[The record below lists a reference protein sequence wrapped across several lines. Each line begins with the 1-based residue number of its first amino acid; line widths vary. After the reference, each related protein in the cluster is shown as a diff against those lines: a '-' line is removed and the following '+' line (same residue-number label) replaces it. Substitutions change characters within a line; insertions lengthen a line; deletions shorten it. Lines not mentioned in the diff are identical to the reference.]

1 VYEDSKWN
9 HALQN
14 ILYLFILSSPFLPII
29 FKIVVRNLHFLRPS
43 EKKIFMK
50 KTKITGWAIAALLP
64 FTFVAC
70 KKDFTDIPGHSQ
82 QMSTITVQNV
92 LHSKPLVESGTFRG
106 TGTPL
111 ILPGQSVT
119 IQFSAAKGEAITFA
133 TMYGASNDLFFAPDN
148 PGIQVYDASG
158 KPIEGD
164 VSAQVKLWDNGT
176 RINQKPGAT
185 VIHPGTADNKSIT
198 EVAGSDAQGNTYLPA
213 SQLVK
218 ASLNYN
224 GNSMFTLT
232 LQNMSGG
239 TANETPLSP
248 GVWAISYIVGG
259 NLLNAAPLFTK
270 GQTTANGLTSIA
282 EMGNNAPLSTYL
294 SSITG
299 IFTPLSPVLV
309 VIYQGIDNPLY
320 KVGEKDRNEGLKELA
335 QKGNASVLA
344 AYLNGKTGI
353 KAVYVLPAATTNIL
367 LPAIGDQQGSSV
379 SQEISVS
386 KGDRLAIATMY
397 GFSNDWFFAT
407 GANGIDPLKKGDASA
422 SMGLYNDGTAVDQF
436 PGAGVTQFNLA
447 GTPLSESVP
456 ITAVPNPNAFTT
468 LPPITNI
475 IKVTIQ

>member
-1 VYEDSKWN
+1 
-9 HALQN
+9 
-14 ILYLFILSSPFLPII
+14 
-29 FKIVVRNLHFLRPS
+29 
-43 EKKIFMK
+43 MK

-64 FTFVAC
+64 FTFLAC

-309 VIYQGIDNPLY
+309 VVYQGIDNPLY